1 MRILFLFL
9 AVLLANT
16 AFAQIQPSESNDLDA
31 AKYRIATEEEQEALA
46 QKGLHVVTTHDN
58 GLPANYRILTEE
70 ERIALLKHKELTIV
84 TSSDEGLPDDWV
96 EVSIEEREALASK
109 GMQIIIKT
117 DDGLPD
123 DWEFADEATI
133 AKLVEAGYWKENAS
147 TKTGAWAD
155 GQAGSMESEG
165 EYTLIRRK
173 SDPKQYAIVCQ
184 KNDGVLEI
192 CCIRKLF

>member
-31 AKYRIATEEEQEALA
+31 AKYRIATEEEREALA
-46 QKGLHVVTTHDN
+46 QKGLHVVTT
-58 GLPANYRILTEE
+58 T
-70 ERIALLKHKELTIV
+70 
-84 TSSDEGLPDDWV
+84 DEGLPDDWV

-109 GMQIIIKT
+109 GFQVVTTT
-117 DDGLPD
+117 DEGLPD

-133 AKLVEAGYWKENAS
+133 AKVVEAGYWKENAS